1 MAHHPMG
8 AVLGGIVSAVLC
20 EFLGSIDGS
29 AVAVVMAA
37 LGAVVGAPPDAMLA
51 ASSQRAP

>member
-1 MAHHPMG
+1 MG

-20 EFLGSIDGS
+20 GFLGSINGS